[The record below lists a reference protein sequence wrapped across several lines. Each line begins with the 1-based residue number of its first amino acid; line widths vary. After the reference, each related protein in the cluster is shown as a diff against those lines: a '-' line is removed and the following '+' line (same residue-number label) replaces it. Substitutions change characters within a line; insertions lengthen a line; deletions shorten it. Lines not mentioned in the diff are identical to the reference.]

1 MCHIT
6 KLHAFLHKISTFIY
20 FYTKKLYLIS
30 TIFSQQML
38 SDRLLLA
45 VTGKQSNNF
54 SSEFKLE
61 PITTYHLKFVIKLL

>member
-1 MCHIT
+1 MLFYIRS
-6 KLHAFLHKISTFIY
+6 LLLYI
-20 FYTKKLYLIS
+20 FYTEKLYLIS